1 MDPGHQQLMKSQ
13 EEQGKE
19 REELTKAMQQ
29 NAAAVKDIL
38 TEATPE
44 EKVAASRKQ
53 DTIGFVNIYWL
64 IDSFTH
70 PLIH

>member
-1 MDPGHQQLMKSQ
+1 MKSQ

-53 DTIGFVNIYWL
+53 DTIGFVNIY
-64 IDSFTH
+64 
-70 PLIH
+70 